1 MNYLQLIT
9 IGLLLAVV
17 FLCVI
22 VPAAVRATA
31 RAIFEEKIRYFRQ
44 LLGGELVKGFDHTN
58 HD

>member
-1 MNYLQLIT
+1 MNCIQLIT

-22 VPAAVRATA
+22 VPVAVRATA
-31 RAIFEEKIRYFRQ
+31 RAIFEEKIRYFRG
-44 LLGGELVKGFDHTN
+44 LLSGELAKGFDHTK

>member
-31 RAIFEEKIRYFRQ
+31 RAIFEEKVRYFRQ
-44 LLGGELVKGFDHTN
+44 LFSGELAKSFDQSD